1 MTPTEF
7 SLEVQPN
14 IPEKIGRMSE
24 LANDLLYT
32 WDRNVRSLFYR
43 MDTNLWESVGHSPK
57 LFLRRISQKR
67 LEEAAEDRL
76 FLDDYQR
83 ALTVYDNY
91 VKQPMRN
98 DITHLDPEKDL
109 VAYFCAEFGL
119 HESLPI
125 YSGGLGILAGDHC
138 KAASDMGIPFV
149 AVGLLYRQGYFT
161 QTIDNHGNQAAHY
174 ATTDFNDLP
183 IETAKDENGEEIH
196 VSVRANGREI
206 QIRVWRAKVGRIRLY
221 LLDTDLKENH
231 QDDRSITH
239 RLYGGD
245 KLTRIQQ
252 EIILGIG
259 GVRTLK
265 ALGLEPTVWHINE
278 GHSAFQI
285 VERCRQLVVQGMDF
299 NHALEQV
306 AAGTVFTTHTPV
318 AAGHDIFDR
327 GTIEHYLSHF
337 IDEMKTGI
345 DHFMSLGDSVG
356 NEGSFNMTALAL
368 RGSRFHNG
376 VSCIHGGV
384 ASEMESYIWP
394 QVPPED
400 NPIHYV
406 TNGVHVPT
414 FLARE
419 WVNLFDVRFPQWRN
433 ELNNPDYWKIVD
445 EIPDH
450 RYWSLRQSLKTEM
463 LEGVK
468 RRYFAQLKRN
478 GCSDAQIKR
487 HMRYIENTDTDTLI
501 MGFARR
507 FATYKR
513 AALLFSDPE
522 RLAQLINDPDHP
534 AILIFAGKAHPKD
547 EPGQHLIRVIHEYS
561 RRPEFEGRILLL
573 EGYDMSLARK
583 LVTGVDVWLNTPEYP
598 MEASGTSG
606 EKAGINGAINLSV
619 LDGWWQ
625 EGYRGD
631 NGWGINP
638 HGPEFDEAFRN
649 QEEAKDLLDI
659 MEKEVIPLYYKRN
672 GRGYS
677 EGWVRTSKASMGT
690 TIPHFNAQRM
700 LRDYIHGLY
709 GPAAKHQARLI
720 EDSQCL
726 EGQECHACTL
736 SDWKQRVKK
745 IWPKV
750 SIRYH
755 HNSHK
760 QIKTGENFSVHV
772 MAELN
777 ALLPE
782 DVIVE
787 CLIGTKDR
795 LGNFQLY
802 EHHALMPG
810 KKNAEGQ
817 TPFTLDIKPGLA
829 GLQYYKIRM
838 YPYHNL
844 LAHRFE
850 TGLMLWV

>member
-1 MTPTEF
+1 MTPTEY

-14 IPEKIGRMSE
+14 IPDKIGRLNE

-57 LFLRRISQKR
+57 LFLRRISQRR

-91 VKQPMRN
+91 LRQPMRE
-98 DITHLDPEKDL
+98 DITQLNANKDL

-149 AVGLLYRQGYFT
+149 AVGLLYRQGYFS

-183 IETAKDENGEEIH
+183 IETAKDQNGEEIH
-196 VSVRANGREI
+196 VTVRANGRDI
-206 QIRVWRAKVGRIRLY
+206 TIRVWCAKVGRIRLY
-221 LLDTDLKENH
+221 LLDTDVAVNH

-245 KLTRIQQ
+245 KMTRIQQ

-259 GVRTLK
+259 GVRALM
-265 ALGLEPTVWHINE
+265 ALGHQPTVWHINE

-285 VERCRQLVVQGMDF
+285 VERCRHLVLQGMDF
-299 NHALEQV
+299 HHALEQV

-318 AAGHDIFDR
+318 SAGHDIFER
-327 GTIEHYLSHF
+327 SMIEHYLSHF
-337 IDEMKTGI
+337 IAEMNIGF
-345 DHFMSLGDSVG
+345 DHFMALGDSMG

-376 VSCIHGGV
+376 VSRIHGGI

-394 QVPPED
+394 QVPPAD
-400 NPIHYV
+400 NPIRYV

-433 ELNNPDYWKIVD
+433 ELNNPDYWKVVD

-487 HMRYIENTDTDTLI
+487 HMRYINNTDTDTLI
-501 MGFARR
+501 RGFARR

-522 RLAQLINDPDHP
+522 RLAQLINNPEQP

-583 LVTGVDVWLNTPEYP
+583 LVTGVDVWLNTPQYP
-598 MEASGTSG
+598 LEASGTSG
-606 EKAGINGAINLSV
+606 EKAGINGAINLSI

-649 QEEAKDLLDI
+649 QEESKDLLDI
-659 MEKEVIPLYYKRN
+659 MEKEVIPLYYDRN

-677 EGWVRTSKASMGT
+677 EGWVKMSKASMRT

-700 LRDYIHGLY
+700 LRDYIQGLY
-709 GPAAKHQARLI
+709 APAAEHQARLI
-720 EDSQCL
+720 EDAQCL
-726 EGQECHACTL
+726 QGQACHACTL
-736 SDWKQRVKK
+736 ADWKQKVKK

-750 SIRYH
+750 SIHYQH
-755 HNSHK
+755 HSHT
-760 QIKTGENFSVHV
+760 QIKAGEDFSIQIETDLN
-772 MAELN
+772 ELK
-777 ALLPE
+777 PE
-782 DVIVE
+782 DVVVE

-802 EHHALMPG
+802 ENHNLVPG
-810 KKNAEGQ
+810 ERNAAGK
-817 TPFTLDIKPGLA
+817 TTFTLALKPGLS